1 MATKRKKPK
10 PCLISCSVLKDEI
23 ALLKR
28 QGDLDADVVY
38 VSNLFHIDYDLLE
51 KNLRPTIERT
61 KQQFSKKPIL
71 VYGDLCLGPNGE
83 MKQLAEHYD
92 LVKVD
97 ALNCVDCLLGGN
109 GKVEEADPNHEL
121 MFFDPGM
128 IDFFRVAQKK
138 LKQEGVDDEA
148 MRAMFSGIK
157 GIVLLDTLGNA
168 GKCKAEIEELN
179 TGLQVLET
187 KNVGVS
193 ELKNVLEEAI
203 KKNQLRTSNK
213 D

>member
-1 MATKRKKPK
+1 MATKEKDLK

-28 QGDLDADVVY
+28 QGNLDANVVY
-38 VSNLFHIDYDLLE
+38 VSNLFHVDYDLLE
-51 KNLRPTIERT
+51 KNLRPTLERT
-61 KQQFSKKPIL
+61 KQRISKKPIL

-92 LVKVD
+92 VVKVD
-97 ALNCVDCLLGGN
+97 ALNCVDCLLGGK

-168 GKCKAEIEELN
+168 DKCKGQIEELN
-179 TGLQVLET
+179 TGLQVLEI
-187 KNVGVS
+187 KNVGVT

-203 KKNQLRTSNK
+203 KKNQNK
-213 D
+213 SSDKD